1 MQTMTEREKI
11 ITENYHSVMYKIEEA
26 RRRRGTGE
34 EVTLL
39 AATKTVPA
47 EEIVFAAE
55 ELGLRVAGENR
66 AQEFTA
72 KYDAVSPHLD
82 YQFIGSLQ
90 RNKVKYVVGRA
101 SLIHSVSS
109 LSLAEEISAR
119 AERLGITQDI
129 LIEINIAAEESKSG
143 FLPGEAAA
151 AIEHIRAL
159 PAVNLRGMMTMGAA
173 EAEKDAVKKYFQESY
188 AIFIDNFIKKSHNIR
203 ESILSMGMSDSFESA
218 IEEGATL
225 VRVGSAI
232 FGHRNP

>member
-1 MQTMTEREKI
+1 MTEREKI
-11 ITENYHSVMYKIEEA
+11 IAENYHSVMHRIEEA
-26 RRRRGTGE
+26 KRRRGGG

-47 EEIVFAAE
+47 EEIVFAAK
-55 ELGLRVAGENR
+55 ELGLKAAGENR
-66 AQEFTA
+66 AQEFTN
-72 KYDAVSPHLD
+72 KYEAVSPWLD

-119 AERLGITQDI
+119 ASKLGIVQDV
-129 LIEINIAAEESKSG
+129 LIEVNIAAEESKSG
-143 FLPGEAAA
+143 FLPKEVSAAVDQ
-151 AIEHIRAL
+151 IDAL
-159 PAVNLRGMMTMGAA
+159 PSIKLRGMMTMGAA
-173 EAEKDAVKKYFQESY
+173 DADENASRKYFKESY
-188 AIFIDNFIKKSHNIR
+188 AIFIDNFTKKTHNIS
-203 ESILSMGMSDSFESA
+203 ESILSMGMSGSFETA

-232 FGHRNP
+232 FGHRNKQ